1 MNVRIFHTSRNQI
14 INKNQITKGQYFKM
28 IYRIVW
34 PEVNGS
40 HIIINQL
47 NKQTK
52 AYKKYYKQNK
62 VLKHMQIFIF
72 IVNTTKELQ
81 FREGI

>member
-1 MNVRIFHTSRNQI
+1 MLDFFFPLLFVIMSVRIFHTGRNQI

-40 HIIINQL
+40 RIIINQL
-47 NKQTK
+47 NKQ
-52 AYKKYYKQNK
+52 NK
-62 VLKHMQIFIF
+62 GL
-72 IVNTTKELQ
+72 
-81 FREGI
+81 